1 MLTDEVEALA
11 CQHGHHYGNDE
22 SSDAPVYT
30 PLLQFYLTPLYNILN
45 ELGGDENRPKKEEP
59 SFPLDKVWFPNNDDI
74 MKFAMESNQTTC
86 MKTILGYETAKEFIS
101 RNMESALACAD
112 LYREHFMVS

>member
-11 CQHGHHYGNDE
+11 HQHSHHYNNE
-22 SSDAPVYT
+22 SLDSPVYT

-59 SFPLDKVWFPNNDDI
+59 SFPLDKVWFPNNDNI

-101 RNMESALACAD
+101 RNMDSALACAD